1 MNNTEYDKV
10 KTKFQNLQGK
20 IDSLYCE
27 LQDINSYLY
36 NLYDDIYIHYG
47 ILLYR
52 ISQRQMNHQIIK
64 TRNCGTDFDKDKKL

>member
-27 LQDINSYLY
+27 LQDINSRLY
-36 NLYDDIYIHYG
+36 NFYDDIYELWNTVVPY
-47 ILLYR
+47 
-52 ISQRQMNHQIIK
+52 ISAA
-64 TRNCGTDFDKDKKL
+64 DKSSDNKETKLWD